1 MNVSRH
7 MNSSRNSAVRI
18 PSPVVRIPSPR
29 AAQQGL
35 SLVELMVAIALGLFL
50 SWGAIQAFLSGKQ
63 TYSTQ
68 QALSRIQE
76 NARLVQEFLG
86 FDIRS
91 AGTYGCVS
99 SEYVSSGPAS
109 NLVPDSDKEEFN
121 FGNSVFATNKVSG
134 DPSGDMDLLTPL
146 DPAPVA
152 GTDILVVHTGTNL
165 GLEVAA
171 LPLPTTA
178 QVRTNNL
185 GLVATDI
192 LSISDCT
199 KNIIFIPTS
208 ISVAGTVATINYAF
222 PYAPVVGSSI
232 MRLNTSIYYI
242 GENAAGRPGLYR
254 RTLDGVSE
262 ELLQGVEDM
271 QLEFALDDVG
281 NDGQVDE
288 YKTADLVT
296 AAQWES
302 WAAGGKF
309 DATAQNV
316 TAVRYSLL
324 LSSEQELLEEPQEY
338 TYNGNA
344 VTATDRRMYQVVN
357 GTTGIRSRMN

>member
-1 MNVSRH
+1 MNIHQRKT
-7 MNSSRNSAVRI
+7 SSRSGAHHHNALHPLCGS
-18 PSPVVRIPSPR
+18 
-29 AAQQGL
+29 QQGL
-35 SLVELMVAIALGLFL
+35 SLVELLVAISLGLFL

-199 KNIIFIPTS
+199 KNIIFIPAS
-208 ISVAGTVATINYAF
+208 IGVAGTVATINYAF

-309 DATAQNV
+309 GAASQNV

-324 LSSEQELLEEPQEY
+324 LSSDQELLEEPQEY

>member
-1 MNVSRH
+1 MNIHQRKT
-7 MNSSRNSAVRI
+7 SSRSGAHHHNALHPLCGS
-18 PSPVVRIPSPR
+18 
-29 AAQQGL
+29 QQGL
-35 SLVELMVAIALGLFL
+35 SLVELLVAISLGLFL

-91 AGTYGCVS
+91 AGSYGCVT
-99 SEYVSSGPAS
+99 SEYVSSGPSS
-109 NLVPDSDKEEFN
+109 NYVPNNDKEEFN
-121 FGNSVFATNKVSG
+121 FGYSVFATNKVSG
-134 DPSGDMDLLTPL
+134 DASGDMDLLTPL

-165 GLEVAA
+165 GLDSGST
-171 LPLPTTA
+171 LPLPTAA

-185 GLVATDI
+185 GSGRLTDI

-199 KNIIFIPTS
+199 KNIIFVPCQYYG
-208 ISVAGTVATINYAF
+208 VAGTVATINYGF
-222 PYAPVVGSSI
+222 PLRPGGRVSSI
-232 MRLNTSIYYI
+232 MRLDTSIYYI

-254 RTLDGVSE
+254 RTLEGVSE

-309 DATAQNV
+309 DARPRRT
-316 TAVRYSLL
+316 S
-324 LSSEQELLEEPQEY
+324 PPC
-338 TYNGNA
+338 
-344 VTATDRRMYQVVN
+344 ATHCC
-357 GTTGIRSRMN
+357 